1 MFSSPQ
7 MSFHHVWGV
16 FPKDITRY
24 LWHLL
29 FIHQRTLRAVCSVSV
44 VTLWRQQSWE
54 PFCRQRSEQTSKP
67 WPCTC
72 CCYSDERRKGRQ
84 IDIPLACADRAAVPH
99 RGCVRVCVCACVLVC
114 VCVCVCVCLRDEI
127 ECVSVNTKHC
137 VQTWQRWCA
146 LPLSLISF

>member
-1 MFSSPQ
+1 

-16 FPKDITRY
+16 FPKDISRY

-114 VCVCVCVCLRDEI
+114 VCVCVCVFKRWDWMRQCQHQTLCANMAEVM
-127 ECVSVNTKHC
+127 CFTSVSH
-137 VQTWQRWCA
+137 QF
-146 LPLSLISF
+146 LISFF